1 MTSPSDG
8 ESTWSKG
15 MVLPITT
22 ANGMEQTAGDNK
34 YLKPKGLNDVADNIY
49 LMQKKKKKI

>member
-34 YLKPKGLNDVADNIY
+34 YLKPKGIHDLADNIY
-49 LMQKKKKKI
+49 LMQKKKNI